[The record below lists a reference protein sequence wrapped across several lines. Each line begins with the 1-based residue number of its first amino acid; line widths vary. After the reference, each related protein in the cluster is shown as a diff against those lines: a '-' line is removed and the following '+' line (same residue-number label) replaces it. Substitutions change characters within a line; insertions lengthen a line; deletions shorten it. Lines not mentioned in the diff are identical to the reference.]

1 MASLLA
7 RGPGAAST
15 SDRAPVRFVG
25 YPGRVIDI
33 NDLRADPE
41 TYRASQTA
49 RGADA
54 GLVDRILEADS
65 RRRGAITDFESL
77 RAE

>member
-1 MASLLA
+1 M
-7 RGPGAAST
+7 
-15 SDRAPVRFVG
+15 RFVG

-77 RAE
+77 RAEQNAVSYTHLTLPTKA